1 MKDNISPAVA
11 ALQSPNA
18 ADMADWPEIFAFSGQ
33 QKDDLGKQ
41 LSDLKRECLAHPDP
55 TTRRHMA
62 EQSCRNFSI
71 TDPHRLLIVLPSD
84 QDPTEAC
91 DAAIDSLAQ
100 QTENCWVGKNIC
112 YGRNESPGNIA
123 FVFPGQGS
131 QYTGMGRD
139 LARAFPEVREALIL
153 ADHLFDRLPWLSE
166 YIHPGSHQSEF
177 EKDGSTT
184 NPEERLRS
192 TDVAQPAIG
201 AVSLGMLRILEK
213 FNVRPDACCG
223 HSFGELTALFSAGR
237 LDVEKFMTLAVARGK
252 YMARAGDGKDRGAML
267 AVGAP
272 MQDIEALLES
282 MDIDVILAN
291 RNSPDQGVLSGP
303 TEAVNRMKAL
313 CKERKI
319 RATLLPVAAA
329 FHSHLVRDAAEP
341 FQKILESI
349 EFRQGTIPVYSNTTA
364 LPYPVDPGEA
374 RRLLGAQLLNPVNFL
389 DEIQNMYANGIRIFI
404 EIGPRNV
411 LTGLITTILKQ
422 QQDVFALA
430 IDASAGRRSGLTDL
444 AVAVCR
450 LASLGCPVDLHEW
463 RPSAA
468 NG

>member
-1 MKDNISPAVA
+1 MKDNITPAVA
-11 ALQSPNA
+11 ALQASNA

-33 QKDDLGKQ
+33 QKDDLDKQ
-41 LSDLKRECLAHPDP
+41 LSGLKRECLAHPDP
-55 TTRRHMA
+55 ATRKHMA
-62 EQSCRNFSI
+62 EQSRRNFSI
-71 TDPHRLLIVLPSD
+71 TDPHRLLIVLLSD
-84 QDPTEAC
+84 QDPAEAC
-91 DAAIDSLAQ
+91 DAAIDNMARQ
-100 QTENCWVGKNIC
+100 IENRWVEKNIC
-112 YGRNESPGNIA
+112 YGQNASPGKIA

-131 QYTGMGRD
+131 QYTGMGRN

-166 YIHPGSHQSEF
+166 YIHPDSHQSEF

-201 AVSLGMLRILEK
+201 AVCLGMLRILEK
-213 FNVRPDACCG
+213 FNVHPDACCG

-237 LDVEKFMTLAVARGK
+237 LDAEKFMSLAVARGK
-252 YMARAGDGKDRGAML
+252 YMARTGDGKDRGAML

-272 MQDIEALLES
+272 MQDIEALLAS
-282 MDIDVILAN
+282 VDIDVILAN

-364 LPYPVDPGEA
+364 LPYPVDPGKA
-374 RRLLGAQLLNPVNFL
+374 RRLLGAQLINPVNFM
-389 DEIQNMYANGIRIFI
+389 DKIQNMYADGIRIFI
-404 EIGPRNV
+404 EIGPRNI

-430 IDASAGRRSGLTDL
+430 IDASSGRRSGLMDL

-463 RPSAA
+463 RLSA
-468 NG
+468 